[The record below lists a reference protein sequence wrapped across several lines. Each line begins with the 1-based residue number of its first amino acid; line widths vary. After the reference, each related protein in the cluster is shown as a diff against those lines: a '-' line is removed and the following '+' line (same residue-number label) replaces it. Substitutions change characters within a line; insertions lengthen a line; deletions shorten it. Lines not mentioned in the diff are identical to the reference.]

1 MQVKICGI
9 RAPEHLLTAAANG
22 ADMVGLVFAPSRRQV
37 DIAQAQLLV
46 RTLRDAGYATKVVGL
61 FVNAPS
67 AEIAT
72 TVAACQLDIV
82 QLHGAEPV
90 SLLAELPALPILRAI
105 RFDGSAIEQAGLT
118 LNHPQ
123 VTLLV
128 DAPVTAGLQGG
139 TGHQA
144 DWHQAAQLARTQR
157 IMLAGGLTPANV
169 SSAIAAVQPWG
180 VDVSSG
186 VERDG
191 IKDNGKI
198 AAFIHLATQRNE
210 VV

>member
-9 RAPEHLLTAAANG
+9 RAPEHLLNAAANG

-37 DIAQAQLLV
+37 DVAQAQMLV
-46 RTLRDAGYATKVVGL
+46 RMLRDAGYATKVAGL
-61 FVNAPS
+61 FVDAPS
-67 AEIAT
+67 ATIAT
-72 TVAACQLDIV
+72 TMAACQLDVV

-90 SLLAELPALPILRAI
+90 TIIAELPTVPILRAI
-105 RFDGSAIEQAGLT
+105 RFDGSETEQAWLT

-128 DAPVTAGLQGG
+128 DAPATADLKGG

-157 IMLAGGLTPANV
+157 IILAGGLTPANV
-169 SSAIAAVQPWG
+169 ASAIAAVQPWG

-198 AAFIHLATQRNE
+198 AAFIHLAKQHNE
-210 VV
+210 VA

>member
-1 MQVKICGI
+1 MQIKICGI
-9 RAPEHLLTAAANG
+9 QAPEHLLTVAANG

-90 SLLAELPALPILRAI
+90 SLLAELPAMPILRAI
-105 RFDGSAIEQAGLT
+105 RFDGSAVEQAWLT

-128 DAPVTAGLQGG
+128 DAPVTNGLQGG